1 MKGRLCNKG
10 KHCSILW
17 FWKKKNIPDLWMSH
31 FLWDLCCFEWNE
43 YLGASVGLTFYLL
56 NMCNIYLID
65 KTSSAYV
72 HAYQFSIKWI
82 SVFVC
87 YWLWGERAFTDIVTC
102 IVYSQY
108 CCRVNTS
115 DLPKRSELLI
125 WVLFLFR
132 LVVLLVLLEY
142 VCFKLIENIIKFW
155 WRYTEIIYT

>member
-1 MKGRLCNKG
+1 MF
-10 KHCSILW
+10 HFVILE
-17 FWKKKNIPDLWMSH
+17 KKT
-31 FLWDLCCFEWNE
+31 FQTCEWAIFCEIYAALSEMN
-43 YLGASVGLTFYLL
+43 VGLTFYLL
-56 NMCNIYLID
+56 NTCNIYLIY

-82 SVFVC
+82 SIFVC

-132 LVVLLVLLEY
+132 LVVLWVLLVY

>member
-17 FWKKKNIPDLWMSH
+17 FWKKKT
-31 FLWDLCCFEWNE
+31 FQTCEWAIFCEIYAALSEMN
-43 YLGASVGLTFYLL
+43 VGLTFYLL
-56 NMCNIYLID
+56 NTCNIYLIY

-82 SVFVC
+82 SIFVC

-132 LVVLLVLLEY
+132 LVVLWVLLVY